1 MRALDR
7 CDVRAVDG
15 IPVTSPARSLL
26 DLASV
31 LPTSELERALA
42 EAQVRR
48 IVTRRALVDQLERN
62 RGRSG
67 VRALRRAV
75 EVPGGPAA
83 TRSEAERRLLR
94 LVRAAELPVPRV
106 NARLGR
112 YEVDFMWREQRL
124 VAEVDGYAYHA
135 NRRAFERD
143 RERDAALAAAGY
155 TVLRLTWR
163 QLVNTP
169 EAVVARLAA
178 VLAARA

>member
-1 MRALDR
+1 
-7 CDVRAVDG
+7 
-15 IPVTSPARSLL
+15 
-26 DLASV
+26 
-31 LPTSELERALA
+31 
-42 EAQVRR
+42 
-48 IVTRRALVDQLERN
+48 
-62 RGRSG
+62 
-67 VRALRRAV
+67 
-75 EVPGGPAA
+75 
-83 TRSEAERRLLR
+83 
-94 LVRAAELPVPRV
+94 
-106 NARLGR
+106 
-112 YEVDFMWREQRL
+112 MWREQRL